1 MEIFFTQTFSF
12 LSFFLLLNS
21 FMTFFEGADVY
32 FFLLRA
38 SISAHSPYIKGGYL
52 PSCGKHF
59 STKKGNISV
68 FFTIFATVYQS
79 CSIMK
84 KRRISLK
91 DLASEL
97 GVSIATVSRALH
109 NSHEVSRELR
119 EKVQALAKEY
129 HYRPNPFAQS
139 LRKEAPRIIGV
150 VVPNRTDRYYAAVLD
165 GMEDYAREQGYS
177 VFNVNSHEQYDIEQ
191 QAIEHFISLRV
202 EGILVSIAQDT
213 TDYSHFEKV
222 HDMGIPLVFY
232 ARACMPDLFSQVV
245 ANGGEAA
252 FQATK
257 HLLDQGCK
265 RVAFVGGPQHLDMVK
280 RRKHGYLEA
289 LREHRIPIDRN
300 LVACGPIDFQ
310 VAREATLALLDLPEP
325 PDAVLAF
332 NDIITYAAFD
342 AIKER
347 GLRIPDDVAIIG
359 FTDGDTAAFVT
370 PRLSAI
376 KDQAYV
382 LGQKACETL
391 LRSIKGDTYI
401 YKEVVPMILKIRES
415 SKRK

>member
-1 MEIFFTQTFSF
+1 
-12 LSFFLLLNS
+12 
-21 FMTFFEGADVY
+21 
-32 FFLLRA
+32 
-38 SISAHSPYIKGGYL
+38 
-52 PSCGKHF
+52 
-59 STKKGNISV
+59 
-68 FFTIFATVYQS
+68 
-79 CSIMK
+79 MK

-119 EKVQALAKEY
+119 EKVQALAKEH

-232 ARACMPDLFSQVV
+232 ARACMPERFSQVV

-252 FQATK
+252 FKATE